1 MSGGTMST
9 DAGGSEDPGGA
20 GAEGTS
26 GTGPGIDPSISDA
39 ALVAIAA
46 ELGQEMRRLGA
57 YVVTA
62 ESCTGG
68 LIAQVLTETAG
79 SSDWFERGFVTYSNE
94 SKVDLLGVDPATLQT
109 HGAVSEAVAREMA
122 SGALKHSPA
131 ALSLSV
137 TGIAGPGG
145 GVAGKPVGT
154 VCFGWGLSLP
164 GGGPE
169 MLILSEQRHISGDR
183 AAVRRQSAA
192 HALLQALRLLRR
204 SLQDQPPAA

>member
-1 MSGGTMST
+1 MSGGGLSFGISP
-9 DAGGSEDPGGA
+9 DISEQ
-20 GAEGTS
+20 
-26 GTGPGIDPSISDA
+26 

-46 ELGQEMRRLGA
+46 ELGQEMGRLGC

-68 LIAQVLTETAG
+68 LIAQALTETAG
-79 SSDWFERGFVTYSNE
+79 SSGWFERGFVTYSNE
-94 SKVDLLGVDPATLQT
+94 SKVDVLGVRPATLQA

-131 ALSLSV
+131 ALSLAV

-145 GVAGKPVGT
+145 GVEGKPVGT
-154 VCFGWGLSLP
+154 VCFGWALALP

-169 MLILSEQRHISGDR
+169 TLILSEQRHIPGDR

-192 HALLQALRLLRR
+192 HALLQGLRLLRR